1 LEIALSVLTAS
12 ETAGAAVEATL
23 NFVRPDS
30 TVNRRFVFPGDEVNT
45 GRFEPHRVMIRNARL
60 GPQQPT
66 LATHG
71 FELFEYPSAVTNFSD
86 RSEVDAIYPDEV
98 VAAIRSFTGAD
109 LVVTMGATLRTS
121 ADTSGGTA
129 QPPAADVHVD
139 TSPSFAP
146 RLAQLL
152 FQSHAGEGKTYRRFL
167 VTSLWRAY
175 SLPPQDW
182 PLALCDGSS
191 IAPEEG
197 VHNYL
202 VRCQSRPDSEEM
214 RADIPNE
221 QELPAA
227 LIFRYA
233 PHHRF
238 YYFPDMNRDEIVILK
253 LHDSDH
259 DQAWFAPHTA
269 FHDKARRGANARQS
283 IEFRSVAYWL

>member
-1 LEIALSVLTAS
+1 MSVLTGTG
-12 ETAGAAVEATL
+12 TAVAAVEATL

-45 GRFEPHRVMIRNARL
+45 GQFEPHRVMIHNARL
-60 GPQQPT
+60 GAQRPT

-71 FELFEYPSAVTNFSD
+71 FELFDYPSAVKDFSD
-86 RSEVDAIYPDEV
+86 RDEVDAIYPGEV
-98 VAAIRSFTGAD
+98 VSAIKRFTGAD
-109 LVVTMGATLRTS
+109 LVVTMGATLRSS
-121 ADTSGGTA
+121 ADTSSGKV

-146 RLAQLL
+146 RLAQML
-152 FQSHAGEGKTYRRFL
+152 FQSHTAGGKTYRRFL

-182 PLALCDGSS
+182 PLALCDGNS
-191 IAPEEG
+191 IGPEEG

-202 VRCQSRPDSEEM
+202 VRCQSRPDAAEM

-221 QELPAA
+221 AELPAA

-238 YYFPDMNRDEIVILK
+238 YFFPDMNRDEIVILK

-269 FHDKARRGANARQS
+269 FHDETRRGAEARQS

>member
-1 LEIALSVLTAS
+1 MSVLTGIEA
-12 ETAGAAVEATL
+12 AGTAVEATL
-23 NFVRPDS
+23 NFVRRDS

-45 GRFEPHRVMIRNARL
+45 GQFEPHRVMIRNARL
-60 GPQQPT
+60 EPQRPT

-71 FELFEYPSAVTNFSD
+71 FELFASASAVKNFSD
-86 RSEVDAIYPDEV
+86 RGEVDAIYPGEV
-98 VAAIRSFTGAD
+98 VAAIKRFTGAD
-109 LVVTMGATLRTS
+109 LVVTMGATLRS
-121 ADTSGGTA
+121 AADTSAGTA

-146 RLAQLL
+146 RLAQTL
-152 FQSHAGEGKTYRRFL
+152 FQSHAAAGKSYRRFL

-175 SLPPQDW
+175 SSPPQDW
-182 PLALCDGSS
+182 PLALCDGNS

-202 VRCQSRPDSEEM
+202 VRCQARPDPAEM
-214 RADIPNE
+214 RADIANE
-221 QELPAA
+221 EELPAA
-227 LIFRYA
+227 LIFRHA

-269 FHDKARRGANARQS
+269 FHDEARRGAKVRQS
-283 IEFRSVAYWL
+283 IEFRSIGYWL

>member
-1 LEIALSVLTAS
+1 MAMSVLTGS
-12 ETAGAAVEATL
+12 ETAGAAVAATL
-23 NFVRPDS
+23 NFVTPDS

-60 GPQQPT
+60 VPERPT

-71 FELFEYPSAVTNFSD
+71 FELFEHPSAVTNFSD
-86 RSEVDAIYPDEV
+86 RREVDAIYPGEV
-98 VAAIRSFTGAD
+98 VAAIKRFTGAD
-109 LVVTMGATLRTS
+109 LVVTMGATWRS
-121 ADTSGGTA
+121 AADAAAGTA

-146 RLAQLL
+146 RLAQML
-152 FQSHAGEGKTYRRFL
+152 FQSDAAAGKTYRRFL

-175 SLPPQDW
+175 SSPPQDW
-182 PLALCDGSS
+182 PLALCDGNS

-202 VRCQSRPDSEEM
+202 VRCQSRPDPAEM

-221 QELPAA
+221 RELPAA

-269 FHDKARRGANARQS
+269 FHDEARRGTRTRQS
-283 IEFRSVAYWL
+283 VEFRSVAYWL